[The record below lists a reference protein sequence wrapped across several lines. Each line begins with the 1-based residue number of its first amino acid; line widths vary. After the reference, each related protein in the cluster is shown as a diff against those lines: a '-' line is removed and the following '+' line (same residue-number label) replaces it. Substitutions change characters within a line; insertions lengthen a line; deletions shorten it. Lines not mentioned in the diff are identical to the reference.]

1 MTSAMACVLDLKAP
15 VWMAGV
21 QGPHLKPMAKALKAG
36 CALSTALVMQSS
48 ASRTTTLLSANSLLS
63 AALCC
68 TSSSGMLVFSAKVSQ
83 NGALITSCLLS
94 PACERESGGFIIRHE
109 AARLR

>member
-1 MTSAMACVLDLKAP
+1 MTSAVACVLDLKAP
-15 VWMAGV
+15 VLMAGV
-21 QGPHLKPMAKALKAG
+21 KGPHLKPIANALREG
-36 CALSTALVMQSS
+36 CALSTGLLMQSS

-68 TSSSGMLVFSAKVSQ
+68 TSSSGKLVFSAKVSQ

-94 PACERESGGFIIRHE
+94 PACRR
-109 AARLR
+109 